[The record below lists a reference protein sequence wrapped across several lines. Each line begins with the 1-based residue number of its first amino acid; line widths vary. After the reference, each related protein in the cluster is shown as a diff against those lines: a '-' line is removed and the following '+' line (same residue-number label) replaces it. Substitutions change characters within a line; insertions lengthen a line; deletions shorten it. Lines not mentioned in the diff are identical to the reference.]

1 MFCLAVSRGLD
12 AQFYGLLFF
21 FFFFLMIRRPPRS
34 THCISSAASDVYK
47 RQIKN
52 NEITICAGSP
62 GSGKTFVAVSQAL
75 TMLRKATSP
84 YKKIYLVKS
93 VTPLK
98 NEELGYLKGGL
109 MDKIEPFMWSFYLNI
124 EKIVSEESL
133 KSLLEKNIIRPFPI
147 AYMRGV
153 TIDDSIVII
162 DEVQNITID
171 NIKTIMTRIGSNCK
185 YVLLGDRNQIDLK
198 TKSDSSLNYLIK
210 MFEDVEKIGVIEMSG
225 DDENIRN
232 PIIKIIEEKF
242 NIHEKEMNELRASH
256 LKQKKENG
264 KQNIG
269 IIYRSRKSQKCRH

>member
-1 MFCLAVSRGLD
+1 MPTKSRDRKKKDENDFNDLKKSMNVD
-12 AQFYGLLFF
+12 SILNIKKDIESFIPND
-21 FFFFLMIRRPPRS
+21 IRLQAKNDS
-34 THCISSAASDVYK
+34 QVKLINS
-47 RQIKN
+47 IKN

-264 KQNIG
+264 K
-269 IIYRSRKSQKCRH
+269 